1 MSVNKGN
8 VQVFLA
14 KLKKISNPI
23 MIRFLN
29 EEENLILV
37 KKYIANPSKE
47 NMKILDD
54 EFRFYFYK
62 VKLIHYMTK
71 LVEHYVYDSKKR
83 YARFHNRNILILDD
97 ERENSNNSLH
107 DYLLF
112 KSSTLLSNQNNE
124 CLSLLD
130 CIEDKYLYKLLKNLK
145 QKHLKILDLFYIYDM
160 KNHEIAQ
167 FFGDS
172 PQYISTT
179 HRNII
184 KRLYQN
190 LECGEH
196 G

>member
-1 MSVNKGN
+1 MKIDKKNI
-8 VQVFLA
+8 QFLIA
-14 KLKKISNPI
+14 NFEKINNPI

-29 EEENLILV
+29 EEENLLLV
-37 KKYIANPSKE
+37 KRFIDNPIEE
-47 NMKILDD
+47 NMQVLDE

-62 VKLIHYMTK
+62 VKLVHYMTK
-71 LVEHYVYDSKKR
+71 LVENYVYDSKKR
-83 YARFHNRNILILDD
+83 YSRFHNRNVLILDD
-97 ERENSNNSLH
+97 ERENSDSSLH
-107 DYLLF
+107 DYLLL
-112 KSSTLLSNQNNE
+112 KSNTLVNNQINE

-130 CIEDKYLYKLLKNLK
+130 CIEDKYLHNLLTKLK

-179 HRNII
+179 HRGII

-190 LECGEH
+190 LECGNYE
-196 G
+196 